1 MATRSEPPEPL
12 AAGYSGR
19 LGRRLLRARRARRR
33 LRGRCRRLFRRRVGS
48 TRTFPFDPADMR
60 LAYGYRRLLLP
71 TIACLLLARLGTRA
85 FAMELFRV
93 HVTWTATTMLAFNAG
108 FSLACLCALIAA
120 RRYWRWSRR
129 AAVRFGA
136 LIDAIA
142 ESRRP

>member
-1 MATRSEPPEPL
+1 MPPRSEPPEPL

-19 LGRRLLRARRARRR
+19 LGRRLLRVRRFRRR

-48 TRTFPFDPADMR
+48 TRTFPFDPTDMR
-60 LAYGYRRLLLP
+60 LAYGYRRLLLLAV
-71 TIACLLLARLGTRA
+71 ACLLLARLATRA
-85 FAMELFRV
+85 FAMELFRG
-93 HVTWTATTMLAFNAG
+93 HVTWTVTTVLAFNAG
-108 FSLACLCALIAA
+108 FSLVGLCWLLAA

-136 LIDAIA
+136 LVDAIA